1 MLRCDKKPVE
11 RYEVEFEYLDDH
23 QEPIKEEYIA
33 DIGPHAAVQGEVDG
47 QRRML
52 EDVPRVSQ
60 KKPYRGE
67 LCPCEVAWIGTLP
80 GIIYS
85 MHRRYTVKKL

>member
-1 MLRCDKKPVE
+1 MLRCDKGSAGT
-11 RYEVEFEYLDDH
+11 YEVEFDYLDDR

-33 DIGPHAAVQGEVDG
+33 DIGPHAAVMGEVDG
-47 QRRML
+47 QRRTM

-60 KKPYRGE
+60 KKKYRGE
-67 LCPCEVAWIGTLP
+67 LCACEVEWLGTLP

-85 MHRRYTVKKL
+85 MHRRYTVKKV